1 MHCTQEVFMDP
12 ELASKYEA
20 ELVIT
25 AETALPDE
33 DGIDNY

>member
-1 MHCTQEVFMDP
+1 MDP

-20 ELVIT
+20 ELFIA